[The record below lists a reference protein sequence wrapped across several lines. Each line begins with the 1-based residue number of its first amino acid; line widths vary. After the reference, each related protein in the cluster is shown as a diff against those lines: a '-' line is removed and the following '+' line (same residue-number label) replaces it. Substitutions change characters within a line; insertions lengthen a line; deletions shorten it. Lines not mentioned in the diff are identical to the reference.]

1 MRVSLL
7 DVLLFKCG
15 RRSGLE
21 IKRMEAQSLPGW
33 MRIALANLQLQK
45 SLEIRRPYQSQ
56 RILSKKSA
64 LARG

>member
-1 MRVSLL
+1 MSLL

-21 IKRMEAQSLPGW
+21 IKRMDAQSLPDW

-45 SLEIRRPYQSQ
+45 SLAIRLAYQSQ